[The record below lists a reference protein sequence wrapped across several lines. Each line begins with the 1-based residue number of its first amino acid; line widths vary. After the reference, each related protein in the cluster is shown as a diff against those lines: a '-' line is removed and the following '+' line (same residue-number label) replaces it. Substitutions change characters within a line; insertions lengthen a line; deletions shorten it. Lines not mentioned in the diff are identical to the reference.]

1 GVIGFAIAQPK
12 KYHCGWGGC
21 SSNFNTERL
30 LRFHILRVHRVKV
43 SQLQPSQKQPKANDR
58 GKYVCSVTLLFEEYD
73 SYTPFL
79 SHLYIHLNARTAV
92 KCPHLICMKVYVNHK
107 SMSSHLSR
115 YHSKKSESNE
125 VVQISRSATA
135 TTKLIALVKRVSVR
149 SDRIYPSQLRA
160 SIDNE
165 AVSCC
170 KHMLGILS
178 LEKAGTIV
186 SQDKYAEKK
195 NPASKDLDG
204 NHDRSCTND
213 SLLPVHASG
222 AVHPVL
228 RGQPQ
233 SRDSPGLARRPV
245 TPVATFSIG
254 EDFFPE
260 DEESIFTES
269 VIDDPQDTSD
279 AILSNLAQFCMK
291 IEYHHI
297 VSEKVV
303 QYTMNEMHYVHS
315 HGLSFLEQQ
324 LKKNMALEDIPE
336 EKIQQII
343 SYSFKND
350 HFTKHF
356 NTDLWSEH
364 MRKAFYKRTFPFVK
378 QERIDFKKTV
388 KTKTGQEKIVNRFLY
403 YISILETVKA
413 RFLDKSLNLKL
424 TVIREDG
431 ILQDVVDGIIF
442 QTNVLY
448 KDNPLSLRIILYQDG
463 VEIVNPLGHA
473 KKKHKVIAVY
483 LSILNLPEHVRSQI
497 HATKLVALCKKKD
510 FVHSVLYG
518 GIVDDLKLLE
528 TEGVIVPGYG
538 RVKAGL
544 VCIAGD
550 NLGSHNLGGFGEN
563 FSSSNYFCRFCMV
576 YRPTFKLPHGECL
589 SFTLRDVQ
597 SYTEAAEKG
606 QHLKDGYKGV
616 KCNSVFN
623 ELQSFHVCKPGL
635 PRCIGHEL
643 MEGVIAA
650 DSKLFID
657 YYIADSWF
665 TIHELNEAIDNFA
678 YTAD

>member
-1 GVIGFAIAQPK
+1 MVRPVRFNDCLLLSTYSTLFFWTVCFGLIMLFNCHLCLRTSKSLRAHLSHRNDHRHVTN

-21 SSNFNTERL
+21 SSNFNNERL

-58 GKYVCSVTLLFEEYD
+58 GKYVCSVTVCKKEFD
-73 SYTPFL
+73 SYSPFL
-79 SHLYIHLNARTAV
+79 SHLYIHLNARIAV

-115 YHSKKSESNE
+115 YHCKKSESNE
-125 VVQISRSATA
+125 VVQSRSATA
-135 TTKLIALVKRVSVR
+135 
-149 SDRIYPSQLRA
+149 
-160 SIDNE
+160 
-165 AVSCC
+165 
-170 KHMLGILS
+170 
-178 LEKAGTIV
+178 
-186 SQDKYAEKK
+186 
-195 NPASKDLDG
+195 
-204 NHDRSCTND
+204 
-213 SLLPVHASG
+213 
-222 AVHPVL
+222 
-228 RGQPQ
+228 
-233 SRDSPGLARRPV
+233 
-245 TPVATFSIG
+245 TPVATFSIE
-254 EDFFPE
+254 EDFFPD
-260 DEESIFTES
+260 DEESICTDS

-279 AILSNLAQFCMK
+279 AILTNLAQFCMK
-291 IEYHHI
+291 LEYHHI

-303 QYTMNEMHYVHS
+303 QYTMKEMHNVYS

-343 SYSFKND
+343 SCSFKND
-350 HFTKHF
+350 PFTKHF
-356 NTDLWSEH
+356 NTDLRSKH
-364 MRKAFYKRTFPFVK
+364 MRKEFYKRTFPFVK
-378 QERIDFKKTV
+378 PERIDFKKTV
-388 KTKTGQEKIVNRFLY
+388 KTKTGREQAGPPFRQTRELGPFFRKTVCTIELDAKRRFRR
-403 YISILETVKA
+403 ETVKA
-413 RFLDKSLNLKL
+413 CFLDKSLNLKL
-424 TVIREDG
+424 SEAVIREDG

-442 QTNVLY
+442 QTNVFF

-483 LSILNLPEHVRSQI
+483 LSILNLPEHVRSHI
-497 HATKLVALCKKKD
+497 HATKLVALCTEKD

-518 GIVDDLKLLE
+518 RIVEDLKLLE

-550 NLGSHNLGGFGEN
+550 NLGSHYLGGFVEN

-576 YRPTFKLPHGECL
+576 YRPMFKLPHGECL

-616 KCNSVFN
+616 KFNSVFN
-623 ELQSFHVCKPGL
+623 QLQSFHVCKPGL
-635 PRCIGHEL
+635 PSCIGHDL

-650 DSKLFID
+650 DLTRACGLRVCDDTDSSMVLARPGPGPGAGPAT
-657 YYIADSWF
+657 ADSKMSPR
-665 TIHELNEAIDNFA
+665 HECGDG
-678 YTAD
+678 TGRSGDD

>member
-1 GVIGFAIAQPK
+1 
-12 KYHCGWGGC
+12 
-21 SSNFNTERL
+21 
-30 LRFHILRVHRVKV
+30 
-43 SQLQPSQKQPKANDR
+43 
-58 GKYVCSVTLLFEEYD
+58 
-73 SYTPFL
+73 
-79 SHLYIHLNARTAV
+79 
-92 KCPHLICMKVYVNHK
+92 
-107 SMSSHLSR
+107 MSSHLSR

-125 VVQISRSATA
+125 PLFQ
-135 TTKLIALVKRVSVR
+135 
-149 SDRIYPSQLRA
+149 
-160 SIDNE
+160 SIE
-165 AVSCC
+165 
-170 KHMLGILS
+170 
-178 LEKAGTIV
+178 
-186 SQDKYAEKK
+186 
-195 NPASKDLDG
+195 
-204 NHDRSCTND
+204 
-213 SLLPVHASG
+213 
-222 AVHPVL
+222 
-228 RGQPQ
+228 
-233 SRDSPGLARRPV
+233 
-245 TPVATFSIG
+245 

-269 VIDDPQDTSD
+269 VNDNLQDTSD
-279 AILSNLAQFCMK
+279 EILSNLAQFCMK

-303 QYTMNEMHYVHS
+303 LYTTRVNFRARVFIFELVRAFKAKKLQLRYRSANERNALCPFTWTFIS
-315 HGLSFLEQQ
+315 RTTTKEEHGIGRYPRRENS
-324 LKKNMALEDIPE
+324 
-336 EKIQQII
+336 
-343 SYSFKND
+343 ND
-350 HFTKHF
+350 HFTKHL
-356 NTDLWSEH
+356 NTDLWSKH

-378 QERIDFKKTV
+378 QERIDFKNTV

-413 RFLDKSLNLKL
+413 CFLDKSLNLKL

-448 KDNPLSLRIILYQDG
+448 KDNPLYLRIILYQDG

-518 GIVDDLKLLE
+518 GIVEDLKLLE
-528 TEGVIVPGYG
+528 TEGVIVPRYG
-538 RVKAGL
+538 RLKAGL

-623 ELQSFHVCKPGL
+623 ELQSFRPGL

-665 TIHELNEAIDNFA
+665 TIHELIEAIDNFA